1 MAIDQQNL
9 EKAKFEIKNM
19 YQFDENIWIV
29 LLIVN
34 YDFPDELFNKLKMY
48 MVKKDLIFKI
58 NFV

>member
-1 MAIDQQNL
+1 MAIDQQNH
-9 EKAKFEIKNM
+9 EKARFEIKNM

-48 MVKKDLIFKI
+48 MVKKELIFKI